1 MKNTTNTIKA
11 ISVGD
16 LDDFIFCDAPEPP
29 CSEK

>member
-16 LDDFIFCDAPEPP
+16 LDDFIFGGESPYV
-29 CSEK
+29 SQK